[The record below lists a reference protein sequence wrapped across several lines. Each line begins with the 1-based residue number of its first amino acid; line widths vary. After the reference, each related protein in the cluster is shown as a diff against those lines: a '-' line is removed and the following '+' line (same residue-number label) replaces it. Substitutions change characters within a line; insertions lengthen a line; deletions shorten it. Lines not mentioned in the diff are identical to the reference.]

1 MNYSLNPNEL
11 GAFFAL
17 PSSVVEKHI
26 KLASEYQIKA
36 LLIFVK
42 NQADKD
48 VCGIIAKKLSLSE
61 QEVKECL
68 DYWVQRGVLVS
79 DDSAVSAEKAVKAVV
94 DSVSTSKPTRE
105 EAVKRIADSNELK
118 YLLDVVQQKL
128 SRPITTA
135 EIKTLVWLYDCYGL
149 PVQVIIMAIQYA
161 VDSEKL
167 SFSYIE
173 KVCVNWAK
181 NDITTLQQAEEKINE
196 LYLSKSAWNIVRSAF
211 GIDKR
216 KPSATE
222 QKYAD
227 KWVNKFEFNKEMLVA
242 SYDICI
248 NKTAKI
254 NFKYIN
260 TILESWH
267 KEGYKKPADIKEKEQ
282 QSKNK
287 SKKTSYSI
295 DDIKKKMNNF
305 D

>member
-11 GAFFAL
+11 SSFFAL

-42 NQADKD
+42 NQSDED
-48 VCGIIAKKLSLSE
+48 VKSTISKKLSLSE
-61 QEVKECL
+61 NEVEECL

-79 DDSAVSAEKAVKAVV
+79 DKKKKKKEKVTNTVV
-94 DSVSTSKPTRE
+94 ETVSTAKPTRE
-105 EAVKRIADSNELK
+105 EAVKRIADSGELK
-118 YLLDVVQQKL
+118 FLSDVVQQKL

-135 EIKTLVWLYDCYGL
+135 EMKTLVWLYDCYGL
-149 PVQVIIMAIQYA
+149 PVEVIVMAIEYA
-161 VDSEKL
+161 VNSERL
-167 SFSYIE
+167 NFSYIE

-181 NDITTLQQAEEKINE
+181 NDITTLQQAEEKVNE
-196 LYLSKSAWNIVRSAF
+196 LYLSKTAWNIVRSAF
-211 GIDKR
+211 GIEKR
-216 KPSATE
+216 KPSAAE

-227 KWVNKFEFNKEMLVA
+227 KWINTFEFNKDMLVA
-242 SYDICI
+242 AYDICI
-248 NKTAKI
+248 NQTSKYNA
-254 NFKYIN
+254 KYIN

-267 KEGYKKPADIKEKEQ
+267 KEGYKKPSDIQAKQDKPK
-282 QSKNK
+282 SNRKN
-287 SKKTSYSI
+287 TSYSI

>member
-11 GAFFAL
+11 GSFFAL
-17 PSSVVEKHI
+17 PSSVVDKHI
-26 KLASEYQIKA
+26 KLASEYQIKT
-36 LLIFVK
+36 LLIFIK
-42 NQADKD
+42 NQSNKN
-48 VCGIIAKKLSLSE
+48 VYKIISKKLSLSDT
-61 QEVKECL
+61 EVTECL
-68 DYWVQRGVLVS
+68 DYWVQRGVLNS
-79 DDSAVSAEKAVKAVV
+79 ENSNIENEKVIKTVV
-94 DSVSTSKPTRE
+94 DTVSTSKPTRE
-105 EAVKRIADSNELK
+105 EAVKRIAASQELS
-118 YLLDVVQQKL
+118 YLTDVVQQKL

-149 PVQVIIMAIQYA
+149 PVQVIIMAIQHA
-161 VDSEKL
+161 IDSERL
-167 SFSYIE
+167 NFSYIE

-181 NDITTLQQAEEKINE
+181 NDITTLKQAEEKVNE

-227 KWVNKFEFNKEMLVA
+227 KWVNKFGFNKDMLIFA
-242 SYDICI
+242 YDICI
-248 NKTAKI
+248 NKTARI

-267 KEGYKKPADIKEKEQ
+267 KEGYKKPADIKDSEEKTN
-282 QSKNK
+282 SKN
-287 SKKTSYSI
+287 KKTSYSI